1 MRKFAAMFKART
13 MEFVRDRGTFLWNL
27 LFPIILVFGFAF
39 AFSGDNDTLF
49 TVGVIGEAPDEMA
62 FMEMEQ
68 IEFINYDI
76 VGGEL
81 SRDQVLKR
89 LRQHELDM
97 VLDFEQDAFY
107 VNTEASSAP
116 VMRQLLLSS
125 GSGAGGGEIAGLS
138 EQQVSGQP
146 IRLVDWLVPGVIG
159 MNMMFSSLFGVG
171 FVLVRYRKNGV
182 LKRLKATPV
191 SPLNFVS
198 AQAASR
204 FCIVIV
210 TSTFV
215 YIATNAFLGFRMEG
229 SYLDLFLITALAV
242 ICMISIGLTF
252 ASRLKSEEL
261 ANGMMNLVTFPMII
275 LSGVFFSLEGSPRIL
290 QSISQALP
298 LTHFIDGARSIM
310 LEGATFV
317 EVAPHM
323 IFLAA
328 MAGGFLLV
336 SSILFRWE

>member
-1 MRKFAAMFKART
+1 MQKFAAMFKART

-27 LFPIILVFGFAF
+27 LFPMVLVFGFAF

-49 TVGVIGEAPDEMA
+49 SVGVIGEPDDSMA
-62 FMEMEQ
+62 FMEMDQ
-68 IEFINYDI
+68 IEFIRYD
-76 VGGEL
+76 VSGGEV
-81 SRDQVLKR
+81 SRDEVLKR

-97 VLDFEQDAFY
+97 VLDFAQGAFY
-107 VNTEASSAP
+107 VNTESSSGP
-116 VMRQLLLSS
+116 VLRQLLATS
-125 GSGAGGGEIAGLS
+125 GEGGSEISGLS
-138 EQQVSGQP
+138 EQQVSGEP

-191 SPLNFVS
+191 SALNFVS

-204 FCIVIV
+204 FSIVII

-215 YIATNAFLGFRMEG
+215 YVATNAFLGFRMEG
-229 SYLDLFLITALAV
+229 SYLDLFVITALAV
-242 ICMISIGLTF
+242 ICMISIGLVF

-261 ANGMMNLVTFPMII
+261 ANGLMNLVTFPMII
-275 LSGVFFSLEGSPRIL
+275 LSGVFFSLEGSPQIL
-290 QSISQALP
+290 RSISRALP
-298 LTHFIDGARSIM
+298 LTHFIEGARGIM
-310 LEGATFV
+310 LEGATFF

-323 IFLAA
+323 LFLAV
-328 MAGGFLLV
+328 MAVCLLFIA
-336 SSILFRWE
+336 SLLFRWE